1 MTRAVPLLVL
11 VVAAV
16 PALAGQSGKDVSG
29 AMSADA
35 VAAQVN
41 SAIQGAL
48 LLAQALPHDD
58 GPKPTKAM
66 QDKMDKA
73 APLVYNAYNIMKNAE
88 DNAEA
93 AVEQMKTG
101 IQTAGSASGIATA
114 EALLQRG
121 QAKLREGAE
130 LAQAANADFMN
141 NADPLGPP
149 PQPPRAWGNVDNM
162 SARARQKASSVQ
174 RLVSQAKSLARE
186 KGISLITVSS
196 EKVMKIGGEEDYATK
211 AENKILDFLSSYA

>member
-1 MTRAVPLLVL
+1 MPRLALLVL
-11 VVAAV
+11 GLAA
-16 PALAGQSGKDVSG
+16 ATQAKDADSAQQA
-29 AMSADA
+29 AMNQIS
-35 VAAQVN
+35 
-41 SAIQGAL
+41 SAIQGAV
-48 LLAQALPHDD
+48 LLAQAMPHDD

-66 QDKMDKA
+66 QDKMDQA
-73 APLVYNAYNIMKNAE
+73 GPLVYSAYNVLQNAE
-88 DNAEA
+88 QNAEA

-121 QAKLREGAE
+121 QAKLKQGAE
-130 LAQAANADFMN
+130 LAQSANADFMN

-149 PQPPRAWGNVDNM
+149 PQPPRAWGNIDNM

-186 KGISLITVSS
+186 HGISLISVSS

-211 AENKILDFLSSYA
+211 AV